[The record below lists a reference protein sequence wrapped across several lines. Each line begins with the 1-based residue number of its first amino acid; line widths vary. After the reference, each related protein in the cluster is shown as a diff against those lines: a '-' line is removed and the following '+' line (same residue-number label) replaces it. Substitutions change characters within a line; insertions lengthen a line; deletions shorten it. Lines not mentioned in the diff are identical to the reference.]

1 MTGLGK
7 YLFFGGLFLAA
18 LGALLWGAG
27 RLGIPLGK
35 LPGDLDWQGEHTR
48 VYFPIVTCI
57 VLSLLLTLLAN
68 FLGRFLR

>member
-7 YLFFGGLFLAA
+7 YLFFGGLILAA
-18 LGALLWGAG
+18 LGALLWGVG

-35 LPGDLDWQGEHTR
+35 LPGDLDWQGEQTR

-57 VLSLLLTLLAN
+57 VLSLLLTVLVN

>member
-35 LPGDLDWQGEHTR
+35 LPGDLHWQGERTR